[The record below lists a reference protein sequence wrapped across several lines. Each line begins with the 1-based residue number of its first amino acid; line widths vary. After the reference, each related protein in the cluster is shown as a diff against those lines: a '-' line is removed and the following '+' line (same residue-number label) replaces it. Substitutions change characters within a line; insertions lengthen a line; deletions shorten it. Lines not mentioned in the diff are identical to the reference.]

1 MQRSGANL
9 RLTLAI
15 LSLCSSL
22 PVMAQNQPSTPQSA
36 SVNNTL
42 RQLVGQSPGHAISY
56 YNLALEAYQKGA
68 LESAIIFF
76 RRATDLDPNLSDAQY
91 NLGVLYQSQK
101 RAKEAIPRFEE
112 VLRVKP
118 TDADAHYQL
127 GLALMDMGR
136 AADAKTHFAAIA
148 PNSQHFADAQKRT
161 QMCDAQLAG
170 ATIAVPTYSPTVQPQ
185 AQQQPSQQPVRAG
198 YNPLP
203 PVDLSNNPPGS
214 NPGYQTGYGAQ
225 SQPVV
230 QPYQQP
236 QTYSNQTAY
245 KASPEYATAGQPKQI
260 ASAAVPKS
268 QGNLPTAVLANSSV
282 RVIATGFSAPS
293 GLTFDRMGNLYVAN
307 FNSNTVDRISADGT
321 RTQFASGAN
330 LKGPIGL
337 ACDESGNIYVANYN
351 GGTVARITPAGI
363 STIIGTNFKQPYYL
377 TVDKGGN
384 LFVTQQ
390 EDNSIVRITLPRSVV
405 SKN

>member
-22 PVMAQNQPSTPQSA
+22 PVMAQNQPGTPQSA

-148 PNSQHFADAQKRT
+148 PNSQHFADAHKAHPDVRCPACWRHYSDSHIFT
-161 QMCDAQLAG
+161 HSPASG
-170 ATIAVPTYSPTVQPQ
+170 STAT
-185 AQQQPSQQPVRAG
+185 
-198 YNPLP
+198 
-203 PVDLSNNPPGS
+203 
-214 NPGYQTGYGAQ
+214 
-225 SQPVV
+225 
-230 QPYQQP
+230 
-236 QTYSNQTAY
+236 
-245 KASPEYATAGQPKQI
+245 
-260 ASAAVPKS
+260 ASAACACWLQP
-268 QGNLPTAVLANSSV
+268 
-282 RVIATGFSAPS
+282 IAAGGF
-293 GLTFDRMGNLYVAN
+293 V
-307 FNSNTVDRISADGT
+307 
-321 RTQFASGAN
+321 
-330 LKGPIGL
+330 
-337 ACDESGNIYVANYN
+337 
-351 GGTVARITPAGI
+351 
-363 STIIGTNFKQPYYL
+363 
-377 TVDKGGN
+377 
-384 LFVTQQ
+384 
-390 EDNSIVRITLPRSVV
+390 
-405 SKN
+405 